1 VTHEAGRNLQEIVL
15 ETFTVLEREEKMER
29 EKLAGHFL
37 NLEESLKINLHFI
50 PTHGCALLLFRI
62 SRGREE

>member
-29 EKLAGHFL
+29 EKLAGLFL
-37 NLEESLKINLHFI
+37 QPCIYYEVW
-50 PTHGCALLLFRI
+50 TQ
-62 SRGREE
+62 